1 MGRKSRKQEI
11 GAEVISKV
19 QSGRTAKEVADEYG
33 LKVKTVYNW
42 VASTAQ
48 STGVNVNEIGRLKRE
63 NELLKSIIGKFVYE
77 EELKKSADLICIT
90 TSAKCSSWRKAV
102 AT

>member
-1 MGRKSRKQEI
+1 MGRRSRKQEI
-11 GAEVISKV
+11 GVEVISKV
-19 QSGRTAKEVADEYG
+19 QGGRTAKEVADEYG

-63 NELLKSIIGKFVYE
+63 NELLKSIICLLY
-77 EELKKSADLICIT
+77 
-90 TSAKCSSWRKAV
+90 TSPSPRDRG
-102 AT
+102 

>member
-1 MGRKSRKQEI
+1 MGRRSRKQEI
-11 GAEVISKV
+11 GVEVISKV
-19 QSGRTAKEVADEYG
+19 QGGRTAKEVADEYG

-48 STGVNVNEIGRLKRE
+48 STGVNVNEIGRLKKE

-77 EELKKSADLICIT
+77 EELKKKHGFNL
-90 TSAKCSSWRKAV
+90 
-102 AT
+102 

>member
-1 MGRKSRKQEI
+1 MGRRSRRQEI
-11 GAEVISKV
+11 GTEVIAKV
-19 QSGRTAKEVADEYG
+19 QSGRTAKEVAEEYG

-48 STGVNVNEIGRLKRE
+48 STGVNVNEISRLKRE

-77 EELKKSADLICIT
+77 DELKKKRGFNL
-90 TSAKCSSWRKAV
+90 
-102 AT
+102 

>member
-1 MGRKSRKQEI
+1 MGRRSRRQEI
-11 GAEVISKV
+11 GAEVVAKV

-48 STGVNVNEIGRLKRE
+48 STGVNVNEISRLKRE

-77 EELKKSADLICIT
+77 DELKKKRGFNL
-90 TSAKCSSWRKAV
+90 
-102 AT
+102 

>member
-77 EELKKSADLICIT
+77 DELKKKRGFNL
-90 TSAKCSSWRKAV
+90 
-102 AT
+102 

>member
-1 MGRKSRKQEI
+1 MGRRSRRQEI
-11 GAEVISKV
+11 GAEVIAKV
-19 QSGRTAKEVADEYG
+19 QSGRTAKEVADEYD

-48 STGVNVNEIGRLKRE
+48 STGVNVNEISRLKRE

-77 EELKKSADLICIT
+77 DELKKKRGFNL
-90 TSAKCSSWRKAV
+90 
-102 AT
+102 

>member
-1 MGRKSRKQEI
+1 MGRRSRRQEI
-11 GAEVISKV
+11 GTEVIAKV
-19 QSGRTAKEVADEYG
+19 QNGRTAKEVAEEYG

-48 STGVNVNEIGRLKRE
+48 STGVNVNEISRLKRE

-77 EELKKSADLICIT
+77 DELKKKRGFNL
-90 TSAKCSSWRKAV
+90 
-102 AT
+102 

>member
-1 MGRKSRKQEI
+1 MGRRSRRQEI
-11 GAEVISKV
+11 GAEVIAKV

-33 LKVKTVYNW
+33 LKVNTVYNW

-48 STGVNVNEIGRLKRE
+48 STGVNVNEISRLKRE

-77 EELKKSADLICIT
+77 DELKKKRGFNL
-90 TSAKCSSWRKAV
+90 
-102 AT
+102 

>member
-1 MGRKSRKQEI
+1 MGRRSRRQEI
-11 GAEVISKV
+11 GAEVIAKV
-19 QSGRTAKEVADEYG
+19 QSGRTAKEVAAEYG

-77 EELKKSADLICIT
+77 DELKKKRGFNL
-90 TSAKCSSWRKAV
+90 
-102 AT
+102 

>member
-1 MGRKSRKQEI
+1 MGRRSRKQEM
-11 GAEVISKV
+11 GAEVIAKV
-19 QSGRTAKEVADEYG
+19 QSGRTVKEVAEEYG

-48 STGVNVNEIGRLKRE
+48 STGVNVNEISRLKRE

-77 EELKKSADLICIT
+77 DELKKKRGFKL
-90 TSAKCSSWRKAV
+90 
-102 AT
+102 

>member
-1 MGRKSRKQEI
+1 MGRRSRRQEI
-11 GAEVISKV
+11 GAEVIAKV

-48 STGVNVNEIGRLKRE
+48 STGVNVNVISRLKRE

-77 EELKKSADLICIT
+77 DELKKKRGFNL
-90 TSAKCSSWRKAV
+90 
-102 AT
+102 

>member
-1 MGRKSRKQEI
+1 MGRRSRRQEI
-11 GAEVISKV
+11 GAEVIAKV

-63 NELLKSIIGKFVYE
+63 NEVLKSIIGKFVYE
-77 EELKKSADLICIT
+77 DEVKKKRGFNL
-90 TSAKCSSWRKAV
+90 
-102 AT
+102 

>member
-1 MGRKSRKQEI
+1 MGRRSRKQEI
-11 GAEVISKV
+11 GVEVISKF
-19 QSGRTAKEVADEYG
+19 QGGRTAKEVADEYG

-63 NELLKSIIGKFVYE
+63 NELLKSIIG
-77 EELKKSADLICIT
+77 
-90 TSAKCSSWRKAV
+90 W
-102 AT
+102 

>member
-1 MGRKSRKQEI
+1 MGRISRKQQI

-63 NELLKSIIGKFVYE
+63 NELLKSIISIIGKFVYE
-77 EELKKSADLICIT
+77 EEL
-90 TSAKCSSWRKAV
+90 
-102 AT
+102 

>member
-1 MGRKSRKQEI
+1 MGRRSRRQEI
-11 GAEVISKV
+11 GAEVIAKV
-19 QSGRTAKEVADEYG
+19 QSGRTAKEVAEEYG

-63 NELLKSIIGKFVYE
+63 NELLKAIIGKFVYE
-77 EELKKSADLICIT
+77 DELKKKRGFNL
-90 TSAKCSSWRKAV
+90 
-102 AT
+102 

>member
-1 MGRKSRKQEI
+1 MGRRSRRQEI
-11 GAEVISKV
+11 GAEVIAKV

-48 STGVNVNEIGRLKRE
+48 STGVNVNEISRLKRE

-77 EELKKSADLICIT
+77 DELKKKRGFNL
-90 TSAKCSSWRKAV
+90 
-102 AT
+102 

>member
-1 MGRKSRKQEI
+1 MGRRSRRQEI
-11 GAEVISKV
+11 GAEVIAKV

-48 STGVNVNEIGRLKRE
+48 RTGVNVNEISRLKRE

-77 EELKKSADLICIT
+77 DELKKKRGFNL
-90 TSAKCSSWRKAV
+90 
-102 AT
+102 